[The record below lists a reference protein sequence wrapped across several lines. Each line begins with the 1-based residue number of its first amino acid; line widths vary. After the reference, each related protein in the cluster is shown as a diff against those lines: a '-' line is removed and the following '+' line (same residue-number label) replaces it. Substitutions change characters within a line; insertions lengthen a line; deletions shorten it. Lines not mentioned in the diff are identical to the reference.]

1 MLELDTSTDVGTLV
15 VLSLKR
21 HEFEAFYQKTE
32 KWIYN
37 NKKALQ
43 QRTRRSD
50 CQKAFRKKWREN
62 EKFVSTQSISSIV
75 FSLLFSF
82 RPKFREKKI
91 LHFLFPANFH
101 RFCKTIKINLVTQ
114 SSKEESNFWNRECFF
129 FSAHQFDAIARSGI
143 KGFGQT
149 LSVSLSIFRKKK
161 ILWKKLS
168 VKNVRIFFSPP
179 VMHFWTFERHFKQ
192 KFRDF

>member
-1 MLELDTSTDVGTLV
+1 MSSKPST
-15 VLSLKR
+15 KR
-21 HEFEAFYQKTE
+21 LKTE
-32 KWIYN
+32 SMKI
-37 NKKALQ
+37 KKLCSNEPGGLTA
-43 QRTRRSD
+43 RKRSERNEEKMKNLFPLNRSHPLFFHFCLVFD
-50 CQKAFRKKWREN
+50 RNSAKK
-62 EKFVSTQSISSIV
+62 KF
-75 FSLLFSF
+75 
-82 RPKFREKKI
+82 

-149 LSVSLSIFRKKK
+149 LSVSLSIFRKKRFCE
-161 ILWKKLS
+161 KKLS

-192 KFRDF
+192 KCPDFSCFVLCYFVSDRNEG